1 MLHTCDLRRFLGT
14 AQIRAYRSGEPF
26 EEDEVLIVSG
36 FYAYVRHPFYAAG
49 FLILW
54 GTAWT
59 DLALATALL
68 GIFYLV
74 IGSRFEERRLK
85 QLYGKNCHAYRNR
98 VPAFFPWRGK
108 AY

>member
-1 MLHTCDLRRFLGT
+1 M
-14 AQIRAYRSGEPF
+14 
-26 EEDEVLIVSG
+26 LIVSG

-74 IGSRFEERRLK
+74 IGSRFEEGRLK
-85 QLYGKNCHAYRNR
+85 QLYGKNYHAYHNR
-98 VPAFFPWRGK
+98 VPAFYPWRGK

>member
-1 MLHTCDLRRFLGT
+1 MLI
-14 AQIRAYRSGEPF
+14 A
-26 EEDEVLIVSG
+26 SG

-59 DLALATALL
+59 DLTLATALL
-68 GIFYLV
+68 GSFYLV
-74 IGSRFEERRLK
+74 IGLRFEERRLK
-85 QLYGKNCHAYRNR
+85 QLYGEHYHAYRNR